1 MIFKLS
7 GRIEVQHLPELREMV
22 TAERHGIVLDLSEV
36 TLVDQETVR
45 FLLRCEADSI
55 KLENCPAYIR
65 EWIEK
70 ERNRG
75 QPLIFRLL
83 FRSGSTLIFGSMI
96 KKGV

>member
-1 MIFKLS
+1 MTLKIQRAEAEGLVVFRLS

-45 FLLRCEADSI
+45 LLIRCEADGS
-55 KLENCPAYIR
+55 KLDNCPAYIR

-70 ERNRG
+70 EAKRG
-75 QPLIFRLL
+75 
-83 FRSGSTLIFGSMI
+83 
-96 KKGV
+96 